1 MQRVRRRRHRQF
13 AVKKAPGQSGAE
25 ASPDASAV
33 EVQGVDVNKGLESP
47 EVRDRLYRLF
57 RYGQVGRCVSSVTHD
72 VNNMLGAILAYAELL
87 DMDEGLNE
95 KSRQMLGKVADST
108 QKCSGLIGSLT
119 ALARRE
125 RPDVGFIEV
134 AQFVD
139 GVLAIKRYD
148 FQVGRVKMETAYD
161 AEIPSLMV
169 DRPSLAL
176 ATIYLLMNAF
186 EAVQEAADRRAAVRV
201 VHADSAVEIVVWNS
215 GPPVPERDRERIFE
229 PFYTTKVGDHVGLG
243 LTIARE
249 TARRH
254 QGDLTYDPARGFV
267 LRLPYDTGL
276 SP

>member
-1 MQRVRRRRHRQF
+1 MY
-13 AVKKAPGQSGAE
+13 
-25 ASPDASAV
+25 
-33 EVQGVDVNKGLESP
+33 VDKGLESP

-72 VNNMLGAILAYAELL
+72 VNNMLGAIQAYAELI
-87 DMDEGLNE
+87 DMEKGLNE
-95 KSRQMLGKVADST
+95 ESRQMLGKVTDST
-108 QKCSGLIGSLT
+108 KNCSGLIGSL
-119 ALARRE
+119 AVLARRE
-125 RPDVGFIEV
+125 RPDVDFIEV

-139 GVLAIKRYD
+139 GVLAMKRYD
-148 FQVGRVKMETAYD
+148 FWVARAKVETAYD
-161 AEIPSLMV
+161 DEIPSLVV
-169 DRPSLAL
+169 DRTNLAL
-176 ATIYLLMNAF
+176 ATIYLLMNAL

-201 VHADSAVEIVVWNS
+201 VHADGAVELVVWNS

-229 PFYTTKVGDHVGLG
+229 PFYTTKVGEHVGLG

-254 QGDLTYDPARGFV
+254 QGDLTYYATRGFV